1 MFYLAVV
8 VIAVTLTIG
17 DAVAQGMGQGGMRG
31 QRRGMG
37 PMQRYDVKT
46 IETVSGDVALVDT
59 LVSPRGAWSG
69 VHMIVLTGKDSL
81 SVHLGPGWFL
91 QGKLGIGA
99 GDKVTVT
106 GSRVTIDGKPALI
119 AAEVKIGQEVLKLRD
134 AQGLPLW
141 RGRRN

>member
-1 MFYLAVV
+1 
-8 VIAVTLTIG
+8 
-17 DAVAQGMGQGGMRG
+17 
-31 QRRGMG
+31 
-37 PMQRYDVKT
+37 
-46 IETVSGDVALVDT
+46 
-59 LVSPRGAWSG
+59 
-69 VHMIVLTGKDSL
+69 MIVLTGKDSL